1 MASDPAETPNDLSNG
16 AKDAADFDE
25 DLENG
30 GVAEA
35 EESLPFKYAIT
46 SYGADYPVDGL
57 VERVKRGD
65 VFIPPFQRKFIWPL
79 PKASRFVES
88 LLLGLPVPGIFLS
101 REEETNKLLVI
112 DGQQRLLTLLF
123 FYEGVFA
130 DTRREFRLAG
140 LASHFEGM
148 TYKALPDDDRRQFD
162 DSIIHATVVR
172 QDEPSKDNS
181 SIYLIF
187 ERLNT
192 GGVQLLAQE
201 IRACIYHGEFNEL
214 LKRLNENTKWR
225 AIFGKPHKRMRDQE
239 LILRF
244 LALNFTSD
252 AYDPPMKAF
261 LNTFM
266 GKHRN
271 LSSKAC
277 SRYEEA
283 FAGTIDLVHR
293 SIGPKAFRPVRV
305 LNAAVFDAV
314 MVGFA
319 RRLKR
324 GPIEDIDKLRQAY
337 NNLLHD
343 DDFESGTYTSTTT
356 AANVRNRLKLAIEAF
371 KDVQ

>member
-1 MASDPAETPNDLSNG
+1 MVSDAGEAAGNLSTSATNG
-16 AKDAADFDE
+16 AEFDE
-25 DLENG
+25 DLDDG
-30 GVAEA
+30 GVTEV

-101 REEETNKLLVI
+101 REKETGKLLVI
-112 DGQQRLLTLLF
+112 DGQQRLLTLRD
-123 FYEGVFA
+123 FYDGVFTPSSRRFALA
-130 DTRREFRLAG
+130 DI
-140 LASHFEGM
+140 ASRFADR
-148 TYKALPDDDRRQFD
+148 TYKTLPDDDRRRLD

-172 QDEPSKDNS
+172 QDEPSEDDS
-181 SIYLIF
+181 SIYMIF

-192 GGVQLLAQE
+192 GGMPLSAQE
-201 IRACIYHGEFNEL
+201 IRACIYHGSFNKL
-214 LKRLNENTKWR
+214 LKHLNENVQWR
-225 AIFGKPHKRMRDQE
+225 EIFGKQHKRTRDRE

-244 LALNFTSD
+244 LALNFDSD
-252 AYDPPMKAF
+252 AYAPPMKAF
-261 LNTFM
+261 LNLFM
-266 GKHRN
+266 AKDRN
-271 LSSKAC
+271 LSSEGW
-277 SRYEEA
+277 SRYEKT
-283 FAGTIDLVHR
+283 FVGTIDLVHK

-319 RRLKR
+319 RRLHS
-324 GPIEDIDKLRQAY
+324 GPVVDIVKLRQAY

-343 DDFESGTYTSTTT
+343 DDFESVIETSTTT
-356 AANVRNRLKLAIEAF
+356 AVNVRERVKLATEAF
-371 KDVQ
+371 KDVP